1 MKIAKIMIY
10 GAGAIGRGYL
20 APIFYQRGHQIF
32 FVEKN
37 KSVLKE
43 LKSRDKNNYQTAIIE
58 NGEQKLKEIKFD
70 EVFSF
75 GEENDIIKDMDII
88 MLCVG
93 VNNVAEV
100 APKLKDAKSIVCF
113 ENDYHSVNE
122 IKKLSGNNNV
132 YFGIPDVIVS
142 NSSQWRLYRNDPLC
156 VVAEEGELLFEKGNY
171 ILDEDIK
178 QLDTNELKE
187 YWACKFYI
195 HNTLHAVLA
204 YLGSEKGLKYIHES
218 IENSEINS
226 KMNKILSSIRNS
238 LIKKKIVSPEMVSY
252 YIERELK
259 RFSNP
264 LLVDPISR
272 VAREPIRKLRSHDR
286 LIVPL
291 RLMQECNEDISG
303 ICEIISKVLDYNP
316 PKKNDEIYTLRKVIG
331 KEGILREVSEICENE
346 EMFSKLLG

>member
-1 MKIAKIMIY
+1 MVRINKTDGMALKIKYDELNKKKI
-10 GAGAIGRGYL
+10 
-20 APIFYQRGHQIF
+20 
-32 FVEKN
+32 
-37 KSVLKE
+37 E
-43 LKSRDKNNYQTAIIE
+43 LKHNASNAVKHFILELSAE
-58 NGEQKLKEIKFD
+58 
-70 EVFSF
+70 F
-75 GEENDIIKDMDII
+75 G
-88 MLCVG
+88 
-93 VNNVAEV
+93 
-100 APKLKDAKSIVCF
+100 
-113 ENDYHSVNE
+113 
-122 IKKLSGNNNV
+122 KK
-132 YFGIPDVIVS
+132 FGIRKYWEQTFID
-142 NSSQWRLYRNDPLC
+142 
-156 VVAEEGELLFEKGNY
+156 A
-171 ILDEDIK
+171 DIYMGG
-178 QLDTNELKE
+178 T
-187 YWACKFYI
+187 
-195 HNTLHAVLA
+195 
-204 YLGSEKGLKYIHES
+204 
-218 IENSEINS
+218 
-226 KMNKILSSIRNS
+226 